1 MASNY
6 ENKYR
11 ACSSPYISRGCRGEL
26 TNQPEMSQ
34 RLENDS
40 AYCPF
45 FCSSEIEDL
54 TPFGLKRKTSQDS
67 RRKRR
72 HETFEFMTPF
82 GQKHPTNT
90 TFPPSSSDCSSRRK
104 ISICDSDCDSLEYQQ
119 SYWSEKKSDQDHVI
133 RSSTSFSSSLPKTER
148 YFIGADSQN
157 SNKPTPFGQRHPTLT
172 TFSPPSF

>member
-1 MASNY
+1 MTVPTA
-6 ENKYR
+6 
-11 ACSSPYISRGCRGEL
+11 L
-26 TNQPEMSQ
+26 
-34 RLENDS
+34 
-40 AYCPF
+40 F

-172 TFSPPSF
+172 TFSPPSFWKWKIQSFYIYLYLFTSPCLEPKLCY